1 MNIYGIV
8 DFFVQILENSFCL
21 VESLNDRILA
31 HHEIKEIMI
40 QIMEKETKKKFMEI
54 IKMWVL
60 PPSHTFS
67 HYYYSNMC

>member
-31 HHEIKEIMI
+31 HHEIKEIII

-54 IKMWVL
+54 IKM
-60 PPSHTFS
+60 
-67 HYYYSNMC
+67 